1 MKVNT
6 TKQNAEI
13 LHTNAP
19 SSFNEVEVMNKKQA
33 AGFIQVSKRTL
44 DSHMQKGW
52 IPFCKLPSGIVR
64 FRRSQLVA
72 FLDTYQHGGI
82 TQ

>member
-1 MKVNT
+1 MSKR
-6 TKQNAEI
+6 QRNAET
-13 LHTNAP
+13 LQPNAP

-44 DSHMQKGW
+44 DSHMKKGW